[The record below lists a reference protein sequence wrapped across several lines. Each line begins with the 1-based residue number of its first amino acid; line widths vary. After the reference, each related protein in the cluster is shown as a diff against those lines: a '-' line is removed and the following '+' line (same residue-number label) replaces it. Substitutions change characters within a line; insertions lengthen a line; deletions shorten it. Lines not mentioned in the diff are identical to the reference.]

1 MTLEQ
6 IIEASKQARQF
17 LPPGLLSSGSI
28 QSLVTEGM
36 AVIRKDLVQAGNLA
50 KTAIAGSKKLKSS
63 TDLGASLRLAGHVE
77 LLAGR
82 AKKAIP
88 HYRAARE
95 AFADS
100 PLERAATAVA
110 MLQALA
116 YTGDYDEAFGIGE
129 EALAAF
135 LHAGDNF
142 RAARVRANVA
152 NALHRLDRLQEA
164 QSHYELSIP
173 PLTEAGAIA
182 DLAIVARNYGVCLM
196 GLQEFAQADEMYSRA
211 REVFAEADDK
221 SLILEIDLNRA
232 YLLGRTGMIREAI
245 IAYRRLRD
253 SLPDELGF
261 ETGHSFLD
269 QADFMLEVGLWT
281 DAGEA
286 AKQAGEIF
294 ERLGVNFELGKAR
307 LIEGWSLTKRGRT
320 SEAQEKL
327 KDAKRRLTKE
337 PNGNW
342 HALIHQAL
350 AELNMAEGR
359 IGPAYKELR
368 RAYGFGPSSER
379 APRLK
384 DLLLALAIDTGRMAD
399 AELLSEDASAAFK
412 AKFAKASGRDG
423 EAQQLARSALAAYDR
438 DRITLGPSLLRQA
451 TAAARESELREC
463 FRSLRNPQDRL
474 GVVARL
480 KNQSLA
486 EITLSPESTAD
497 QADLRR
503 TRSAVFQGARKE
515 RHDAESDLAAKWRE
529 ARIQAE
535 PGLIADL
542 LLPQMKEGT
551 AFAEIFQDQG
561 LIYVF
566 ICQGLEVRE
575 HVLGTL
581 DEVQRQVRLL
591 RLHLSRRDADARAA
605 QSVLAWFGEKLS
617 TVFPQG
623 LKTLY
628 VGRDFPL
635 ANVPLHA
642 ALVKGEPLFQQ
653 MHIVYAPSAAAW
665 RAVNSRLAAANG
677 EPLVVGSADEMAP
690 QIAKEVAETSKL
702 LSVSPHHSNELE
714 AKAPSA
720 KLIHLAAH
728 GLTREDRP
736 LFSSMILGDRELS
749 VFDIMQLSL
758 SAELVTL
765 SGCATGVAV
774 PGESNDS
781 EGFIE
786 ALLAAGAR
794 SVLASLWEVSDEA
807 TALWM
812 EVFYGEQQKS
822 GSRHAYR
829 LACTTLMKSHPHPAY
844 WAPFALFGA
853 PS

>member
-1 MTLEQ
+1 MTLEKL
-6 IIEASKQARQF
+6 IESSKEKKQA
-17 LPPGLLSSGSI
+17 LPKSLLSSENLQG
-28 QSLVTEGM
+28 LVAEGM
-36 AVIRKDLVQAGNLA
+36 AVIRKDLFHAGNLA
-50 KTAIAGSKKLKSS
+50 KTAIAGSRRLKSS
-63 TDLGASLRLAGHVE
+63 SDLGASLRLAGHVE

-82 AKKAIP
+82 AKKSIP
-88 HYRAARE
+88 FYRSARE
-95 AFADS
+95 AFAEQ

-135 LHAGDNF
+135 LAAGDHF
-142 RAARVRANVA
+142 RAARVRANMA

-196 GLQEFAQADEMYSRA
+196 GLQEFSRADDMYSRA
-211 REVFAEADDK
+211 REVFAEADER

-245 IAYRRLRD
+245 LAYRRLRD
-253 SLPDELGF
+253 SLPAELGF
-261 ETGHSFLD
+261 EAGHSFLD

-281 DAGEA
+281 DAEEA
-286 AKQAGEIF
+286 AKRAGEIF

-307 LIEGWSLTKRGRT
+307 LIEGWSLAKRGRT

-337 PNGNW
+337 PNSNW

-350 AELNMAEGR
+350 AELNLAESK
-359 IGPAYKELR
+359 IDPAYKELR
-368 RAYGFGPSSER
+368 KAHSFGPSSER
-379 APRLK
+379 APRIK
-384 DLLLALAIDTGRMAD
+384 DLLLALAVDTGRMAD
-399 AELLSEDASAAFK
+399 AELLSEEASAAYR
-412 AKFAKASGRDG
+412 AKFAKASGKDG
-423 EAQQLARSALAAYDR
+423 EAQQFAQSALAAYDR

-503 TRSAVFQGARKE
+503 TRSAVFQGAREE
-515 RHDAESDLAAKWRE
+515 RHDAESALAAKWRE
-529 ARIQAE
+529 ARMEAE

-542 LLPQMKEGT
+542 ELPQMTHGT
-551 AFAEIFQDQG
+551 AFAEIFQDEG
-561 LIYVF
+561 FIYVF
-566 ICQGLEVRE
+566 ICCGNEVRE

-591 RLHLSRRDADARAA
+591 RLHLSRRDADPKAA
-605 QSVLAWFGEKLS
+605 HSVLAWFGDRLA
-617 TVFPQG
+617 TVIPHG
-623 LKTLY
+623 LETLY
-628 VGRDFPL
+628 IGRDFPL
-635 ANVPLHA
+635 ANIPLHA
-642 ALVKGEPLFQQ
+642 AIVQGGPLFQQ
-653 MHIVYAPSAAAW
+653 MHVVYAPSAAAW
-665 RAVNSRLAAANG
+665 RAVNSRTASATGAA
-677 EPLVVGSADEMAP
+677 LIVGSADEMAP
-690 QIAKEVAETSKL
+690 QIAKEVEETSEL
-702 LSVSPHHSNELE
+702 LSVAPHHPEELE
-714 AKAPSA
+714 TLAPSA

-736 LFSSMILGDRELS
+736 LFSSMILGGRELS

-774 PGESNDS
+774 PGETNDS

-807 TALWM
+807 TRLWM
-812 EVFYGEQQKS
+812 ENFYREQPKS
-822 GSRHAYR
+822 GSRQAYR
-829 LACTTLMKSHPHPAY
+829 LACADLMTSHPHPAY